1 MNNYIVGQQTGVNYL
16 WNITGGV
23 VASGQNTNVV
33 QVAWGSQSMLGK
45 VSVKVTNAGG
55 CSDSSDLNVNVG
67 SVGTNELSV
76 SNKVQ
81 IYPNPNN
88 GSFAIDVLNSN
99 IEQVDIFNSIGQ
111 LIWSYTSNETKQ
123 SVLEVRLKTTPGI
136 YTVSVKTE
144 SGVVNQKLILTQ

>member
-1 MNNYIVGQQTGVNYL
+1 MQ
-16 WNITGGV
+16 
-23 VASGQNTNVV
+23 
-33 QVAWGSQSMLGK
+33 GK
-45 VSVKVTNAGG
+45 VSVKVTNASG

-67 SVGTNELSV
+67 SVGTNELSI

-111 LIWSYTSNETKQ
+111 LIWSHTSNETKQ

-136 YTVSVKTE
+136 YTVSVKTA